1 VSNLRLTVRLE
12 DEGHTGNR
20 AWTCRYGGKLVVL
33 HITPDDRAAL
43 QSLANGDEP
52 EAVARRLGLSERQV
66 ETQLSALFRRMG
78 VRTSREAVNAAA
90 RRGLLKL
97 A

>member
-1 VSNLRLTVRLE
+1 MKGTQHPSLGLC
-12 DEGHTGNR
+12 H
-20 AWTCRYGGKLVVL
+20 YGGKCVL
-33 HITPDDRAAL
+33 LQITPNERAAL

-52 EAVARRLGLSERQV
+52 EDVARSLALSEPQV
-66 ETQLSALFRRMG
+66 ETQLLLTLFSRMG

-90 RRGLLKL
+90 RRGLVKL

>member
-1 VSNLRLTVRLE
+1 VP
-12 DEGHTGNR
+12 
-20 AWTCRYGGKLVVL
+20 YGDKVVL
-33 HITPDDRAAL
+33 LQITPDERAAL

-52 EAVARRLGLSERQV
+52 EDVARRLALSEPQV
-66 ETQLSALFRRMG
+66 ETQLSTLFSRMG

>member
-1 VSNLRLTVRLE
+1 MKGTQA
-12 DEGHTGNR
+12 TGPGR
-20 AWTCRYGGKLVVL
+20 CRYGGKLVVL

-90 RRGLLKL
+90 RRGLVKL
-97 A
+97 T

>member
-1 VSNLRLTVRLE
+1 MKGTVA
-12 DEGHTGNR
+12 TGPGL
-20 AWTCRYGGKLVVL
+20 CRYGGKRVL
-33 HITPDDRAAL
+33 LQITPNEQAAL

-52 EAVARRLGLSERQV
+52 EDVARRLGLSERQV
-66 ETQLSALFRRMG
+66 ETQLSTLFRRMG

-90 RRGLLKL
+90 RRGLVKL